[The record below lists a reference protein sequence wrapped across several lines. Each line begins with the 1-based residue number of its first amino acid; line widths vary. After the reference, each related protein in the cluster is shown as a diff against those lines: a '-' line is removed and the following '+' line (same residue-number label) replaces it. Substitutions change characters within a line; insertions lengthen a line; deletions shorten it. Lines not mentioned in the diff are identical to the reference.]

1 MTLRGAA
8 VEDVVSELII
18 LCLHSA
24 YDTNEDT
31 HQSWGR
37 RSLCSILALFR
48 MLEALLQNAF
58 IPR

>member
-1 MTLRGAA
+1 M
-8 VEDVVSELII
+8 SELII

-37 RSLCSILALFR
+37 RSLCCILALFR

-58 IPR
+58 IRDDLVTIPAKRNL

>member
-1 MTLRGAA
+1 MTLRGEA

-31 HQSWGR
+31 HQSWGA
-37 RSLCSILALFR
+37 SFF
-48 MLEALLQNAF
+48 M
-58 IPR
+58 